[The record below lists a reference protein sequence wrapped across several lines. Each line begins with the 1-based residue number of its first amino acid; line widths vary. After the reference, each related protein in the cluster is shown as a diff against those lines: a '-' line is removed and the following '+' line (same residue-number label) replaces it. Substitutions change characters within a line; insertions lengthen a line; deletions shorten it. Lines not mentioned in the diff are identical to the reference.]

1 MPHLSREMYS
11 WRSDQCLTWFRR
23 QKIRISL
30 CLAAAFLIP
39 TDNPLLTMKHYLYR
53 VVSVGWIEWRRL
65 NLKKKIDWLHWFF
78 SFAAYISG
86 QFLNDALYRKPAYS
100 CYCRI
105 DDSMKQHSL
114 PTLMFCVLTQ
124 TKVKAVRLFFS
135 RAGSLFF
142 SSCNQPA
149 NSYLLEQQW
158 IFVFCNNCVHTILH
172 NSLHKSRLVWWS
184 GLS

>member
-1 MPHLSREMYS
+1 MLDLVSSAENQ
-11 WRSDQCLTWFRR
+11 DLTLPGSSFSHTHW
-23 QKIRISL
+23 QSIINDETLLISCCQRGMNWMETL
-30 CLAAAFLIP
+30 KF
-39 TDNPLLTMKHYLYR
+39 K
-53 VVSVGWIEWRRL
+53 
-65 NLKKKIDWLHWFF
+65 KKKIDWLHWFF

-124 TKVKAVRLFFS
+124 AKVKAVRLFFS

-158 IFVFCNNCVHTILH
+158 RFVFCNNCVHTILH